1 MIREPSHHTCIQSSS
16 KKVVLE
22 EAISRMKKRAGE
34 ETLPISQIYSQ
45 EIIKVPVNNPDM
57 NTGTFFPMLDSIDSS
72 LYHGWKLGSHGE
84 PFLLVDEILHI
95 SGCFFHFSQ
104 SLWRKIQELGLTRYV
119 KYSNL
124 TASNTI
130 LTEEKRKGSQW
141 FLCAIGLALIP
152 VHLVEKTWA
161 EVMDEH
167 TPNHSSSI
175 KFNGYIVSTYFDRTS
190 CRYPVTL
197 WNVNDALNSNI
208 PRTNNHVEGY
218 NSRLGSLFP
227 VHPHIYKFIELLRD
241 EHLFQHHHAE

>member
-72 LYHGWKLGSHGE
+72 LYRKRAKNYPKIPTTINELIIPDGWKPGSHGE
-84 PFLLVDEILHI
+84 PFLLVDEIL
-95 SGCFFHFSQ
+95 
-104 SLWRKIQELGLTRYV
+104 
-119 KYSNL
+119 
-124 TASNTI
+124 
-130 LTEEKRKGSQW
+130 
-141 FLCAIGLALIP
+141 
-152 VHLVEKTWA
+152 EKTWA

-190 CRYPVTL
+190 CRYPVTS